1 MVRAPIVLRSTLA
14 VFAAVSLVACGGSG
28 GSGGEN
34 APSAAGTPSEGTPAP
49 GAQARSEPVE
59 PPVPDHVVFRVNGVE
74 IRNRQLHGA
83 IETNRLRQ
91 QAQGVALDAAGE
103 RALREAVMEAAIAD
117 ELLFQDAKAKG
128 VVATP
133 EEVER
138 DLDQVRSRFESKE
151 NFDRYL
157 GEAGLT
163 EEEVR
168 TFAERRVIVEKHL
181 KALAGGETVTE
192 AEARQFYEANKEIFR
207 EPEQAKAQI
216 VVVRSSPDDPEP
228 KRKDARRRIEEAH
241 AKAVAGGDMAAIA
254 KEYSQIPNAANGG
267 DLGWFRRGEMFPGIE
282 NAAFGLP
289 KGSVSDVFETP
300 TGYNF
305 LKVTDRRGPRALPF
319 DEVKARLIV
328 DLGQMKEMQAMERR
342 VGELRG
348 SATVEIVD
356 RAFLEPAG
364 GTAATAGAAAG
375 AAGAPGPASAAKGGN

>member
-1 MVRAPIVLRSTLA
+1 MLFA
-14 VFAAVSLVACGGSG
+14 VVTLVACGGSG
-28 GSGGEN
+28 SDE
-34 APSAAGTPSEGTPAP
+34 APAEAGLPSAGTPGP
-49 GAQARSEPVE
+49 GAQPPSEPAE
-59 PPVPDHVVFRVNGVE
+59 PPVPDHVVFRVNGAE

-83 IETNRLRQ
+83 VETNRLRQ
-91 QAQGVALDAAGE
+91 QAEGIALDAEGE
-103 RALREAVMEAAIAD
+103 RALREAVMDAAIAD
-117 ELLFQDAKAKG
+117 ELLFQDAKARG
-128 VVATP
+128 VTATP
-133 EEVER
+133 EEIER
-138 DLDQVRSRFESKE
+138 DLEQVRSRFESKE
-151 NFDRYL
+151 AFERYL

-192 AEARQFYEANKEIFR
+192 AEAKQFYEANKEVFR

-216 VVVRSSPDDPEP
+216 VVVRTSPDDPEP

-267 DLGWFRRGEMFPGIE
+267 DLGWFRKGEMFPGIE
-282 NAAFGLP
+282 NAAFALP
-289 KGSVSDVFETP
+289 VGSVSDVFETP

-319 DEVKARLIV
+319 EEVKARLIV
-328 DLGQMKEMQAMERR
+328 DLGQMKEMRAMERR

-348 SATVEIVD
+348 GATVEIVD
-356 RAFLEPAG
+356 RSFLEPAG
-364 GTAATAGAAAG
+364 GTAKAATASPPPAAAG
-375 AAGAPGPASAAKGGN
+375 GN

>member
-1 MVRAPIVLRSTLA
+1 MVRAPIVLRSILA
-14 VFAAVSLVACGGSG
+14 VFAAVVFVACG

-34 APSAAGTPSEGTPAP
+34 APAAAGTPAEGRPVPAA
-49 GAQARSEPVE
+49 GAPSEPAE
-59 PPVPDHVVFRVNGVE
+59 PPVPDHVVFRVNGAE

-83 IETNRLRQ
+83 VETNRLRQ
-91 QAQGVALDAAGE
+91 QAEGIALDSEGE

-138 DLDQVRSRFESKE
+138 DLEQVRSRFESKE

-168 TFAERRVIVEKHL
+168 SFAERRVIVEKHL
-181 KALAGGETVTE
+181 KALAGGESVTE
-192 AEARQFYEANKEIFR
+192 AEAKQFYEANKEVFR

-216 VVVRSSPDDPEP
+216 VVVRTAPDDPEP
-228 KRKDARRRIEEAH
+228 KRKDARRRIDEAR
-241 AKAVAGGDMAAIA
+241 AKAVAGEDMAAIA

-267 DLGWFRRGEMFPGIE
+267 DLGWFRKGEMFPGIE
-282 NAAFGLP
+282 TAAFELP
-289 KGSVSDVFETP
+289 VGAVSDVFETP

-305 LKVTDRRGPRALPF
+305 LKVNDRRGPRALPF

-348 SATVEIVD
+348 GATVEIVD
-356 RAFLEPAG
+356 RSFLEPAG
-364 GTAATAGAAAG
+364 GGAAG
-375 AAGAPGPASAAKGGN
+375 TAAGAPAPAAGGN